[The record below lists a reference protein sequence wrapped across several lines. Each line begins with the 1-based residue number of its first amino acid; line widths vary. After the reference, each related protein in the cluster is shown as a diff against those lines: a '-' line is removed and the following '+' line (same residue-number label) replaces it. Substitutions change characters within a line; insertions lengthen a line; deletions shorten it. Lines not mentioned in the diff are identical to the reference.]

1 VAEKAKASTHPGHPL
16 LLLPGQP
23 GSTGRSGAVLDRE
36 EIRKMAAG
44 EATALSMEPGAWSR
58 GKFWEGGR

>member
-1 VAEKAKASTHPGHPL
+1 LSLRAR
-16 LLLPGQP
+16 P